1 MRAPRAIGQGLLV
14 VCLHVASANVSFA
27 EEPAPEASRQKAS
40 EPAPR
45 EPQPPL
51 EPEHTTHTPVSQQ
64 TDYDEIV
71 VTAAPHARRRFDV
84 VQGTTVLSQED
95 LERAIQPSLGET
107 LAELPGV
114 SSTYFGPGASRPV
127 IRGLDGPRIRVLQNG
142 LGTLDASVTSPDHA
156 VVADPLAASRIEIIR
171 GAGTL
176 AYGTSAI
183 GGVVNV
189 DDGRIP
195 AELPADVV
203 EGDVRALYG
212 SAADEKSAGAGLTTS
227 VGPVA
232 LRGAGF
238 FRGTND
244 LQIPGFATS
253 DALRSFR
260 ADVPAGPYGIA
271 ENTDTDSLGGTLG
284 ASWIGE
290 DAMLGAA
297 FGVNDSN
304 YGVPA
309 EPGEDVRI
317 DLLQR
322 RLDVNGS
329 LQRDWLVF
337 EETSFKYGYG
347 RYEHTEIEDGAAAT
361 EFDNRGH
368 EARIDLVQAPWR
380 ELHGSV
386 GAQIHSRDLSAVG
399 VETFVPPSETLS
411 WGLFAIE
418 ELHQGPVTLEA
429 GLRYERQTVSAGS
442 VGFDRDFDTVSFS
455 AGIGW
460 EVIENW
466 LLGLSLSRTERAPS
480 AEELLSNGPHLAT
493 AGFEIGDPTL
503 GKEAGFTIEATA
515 RKRRGRF
522 SGGVNFYWTRFDDF
536 VVLQN
541 LGFVDETGAPDPMGE
556 LMLRRYVQVDTDF
569 IGGEVTGAFE
579 AIQTDAFTGVVDLG
593 LDWVKATARNATS
606 DRLPRI
612 PPLRIKGGI
621 EGRSERAD
629 LRVELWWVAEQ
640 DRTAAYELP
649 TDDYLMVNLILT
661 LHPFPDRRNVTLI
674 VQGRN
679 LTDAEARVHSSF
691 LKDRLPLPG
700 REARVG
706 LRVAF

>member
-1 MRAPRAIGQGLLV
+1 VRGLRHASGV
-14 VCLHVASANVSFA
+14 VVAALLHLSMPPPLAA
-27 EEPAPEASRQKAS
+27 EEASPEDPAVTTEAVAPE
-40 EPAPR
+40 PGAPDR
-45 EPQPPL
+45 
-51 EPEHTTHTPVSQQ
+51 TTHTPVAQP

-84 VQGTTVLSQED
+84 IQGTSVLSQEE
-95 LERAIQPSLGET
+95 LERAIQPNLGET
-107 LAELPGV
+107 LGELPGI

-127 IRGLDGPRIRVLQNG
+127 IRGLDGPRVRVLQNG

-156 VVADPLAASRIEIIR
+156 VAADPLSASRVEIVR

-195 AELPADVV
+195 DEPPGDVV

-212 SAADEKSAGAGLTTS
+212 SAAGEKSAAAALGTS

-232 LRGAGF
+232 MRGSGF

-253 DALRSFR
+253 DALRTMR
-260 ADVPAGPYGIA
+260 PDLPVGRHGVAT
-271 ENTDTDSLGGTLG
+271 NTATDSRGGTLG
-284 ASWIGE
+284 TSWLGE

-297 FGVNDSN
+297 FGVDDSS

-309 EPGEDVRI
+309 EPGADVRI
-317 DLLQR
+317 DMLQR

-329 LQRDWLVF
+329 LDREWLAF
-337 EETSFKYGYG
+337 EKASFKYGYG
-347 RYEHTEIEDGAAAT
+347 RYRHTESEGGVPAT
-361 EFDNRGH
+361 RFDNRGH
-368 EARIDLVQAPWR
+368 EARVDLVQQQWGD
-380 ELHGSV
+380 LHGSM
-386 GAQIHSRDLSAVG
+386 GAQIAARDLSATG
-399 VETFVPPSETLS
+399 AESIIPRNDTLN

-418 ELHQGPVTLEA
+418 ELHLDPFTLEA
-429 GLRYERQTVSAGS
+429 GLRYERQSVSAPGL
-442 VGFDRDFDTVSFS
+442 GFDRDFDTISVST
-455 AGIGW
+455 GIGW

-480 AEELLSNGPHLAT
+480 AEELLTNGPHLAT
-493 AGFEIGDPTL
+493 SGFEIGDPSL
-503 GKEAGFTIEATA
+503 GKEAGLTLEATA
-515 RKRRGRF
+515 RKRRGRLT
-522 SGGVNFYWTRFDDF
+522 GGVNLYWTRFDDF
-536 VVLQN
+536 IVLQN
-541 LGFVDETGAPDPMGE
+541 LGFVDDTGAPDPLGD
-556 LMLRRYVQVDTDF
+556 LVLRRYRQVDVDYL
-569 IGGEVTGAFE
+569 GGELTGAVE
-579 AIQTDAFTGVVDLG
+579 AIQTDDFTGVLDVA
-593 LDWVKATARNATS
+593 LDWVHATVRNATA

-612 PPLRIKGGI
+612 PPMRIKAGI

-629 LRVELWWVAEQ
+629 LRFELWWVDAQ
-640 DRTAAYELP
+640 NRTAAYELP
-649 TDDYLMVNLILT
+649 TDSYLMLNLILT
-661 LHPFPDRRNVTLI
+661 LHPFPDRRNVTVI

-679 LTDAEARVHSSF
+679 LTDAEARVHTSF

-706 LRVAF
+706 LKVAF